1 MNMNCKSVFF
11 RLLFTF
17 LSVLPF
23 LSFAQQIDIL
33 IKGGTVIDPKNKIN
47 GKMDVAI
54 SNGKILKVAAS
65 IPVADAKKVIDATGY
80 YVTPGLIDMHVHV
93 FNGTDTDM
101 YIANGLTSVPPDGF
115 TFRAGVTTVVDCGS
129 SGWRNFPQFKKQTI
143 DHSQTRVLAFLNIA
157 ATGMT
162 SRYDEQ
168 NVDEMSPVMTANMI
182 TKLYPSLIV
191 GIKAAHFW
199 GDFTQVDKAV
209 EAGKLANV
217 PVIVDFGEHRPPNSI
232 EDLFF
237 KHLRPGD
244 IFTHTYSYGPD
255 DRETVVDENGKVKP
269 FIFAA
274 QKRGIVFD
282 VGHGGGAFSWRQAVP
297 SIEQKFYPNT
307 ISTDL
312 HIQSMNGGM
321 KDMSNVVSKFMAMGM
336 SLQDAILRST
346 WNPAQVINRKE
357 LGSLTEGGEADVT
370 IFNLMPG
377 DFGYL
382 DIRGIKFKGK
392 QKLVAEVTI
401 RAGKVVWDLNG
412 LAAPKYDPKQ
422 PN

>member
-1 MNMNCKSVFF
+1 
-11 RLLFTF
+11 
-17 LSVLPF
+17 
-23 LSFAQQIDIL
+23 
-33 IKGGTVIDPKNKIN
+33 
-47 GKMDVAI
+47 MDVAI

-244 IFTHTYSYGPD
+244 IFTHTYSYGPE

-282 VGHGGGAFSWRQAVP
+282 VGHGGGAFSWRQVVP

-370 IFNLMPG
+370 IFNLMQG